1 MRIAILFLLI
11 FFNNNIYSQDET
23 SNEQEDKPRFNI
35 PGYLKLNFGLST
47 LSDPDPSMKTNLF
60 PSRSLD
66 FYYSK
71 PFFLSDDFSFN
82 PGLGIST
89 DKLSFKNDIILTN
102 SINND
107 GINQT
112 IIDTLDFT
120 PDKNSL
126 KGTYLILPVDFKY
139 YFGSGKYDKGRF
151 FVGIGAEIGL
161 LLNSSTKVKNNVNN
175 TARHT
180 KIKDDFGLNQLKYG
194 ISLQVG
200 SGNFNMYYKMNLSD
214 LFDKN
219 NLPQN
224 INKNPSINKIGIS
237 FSIF

>member
-11 FFNNNIYSQDET
+11 FFNNNIYSQDDT

-60 PSRSLD
+60 QSRSLD

-102 SINND
+102 SINNH

-112 IIDTLDFT
+112 IIDTLDLT

-200 SGNFNMYYKMNLSD
+200 SGNFNIYYKMNLSD

-224 INKNPSINKIGIS
+224 IDKNPSINKIGIS

>member
-11 FFNNNIYSQDET
+11 FFNNNIYSQDDT
-23 SNEQEDKPRFNI
+23 SNEQEDKPRFNL

-112 IIDTLDFT
+112 LIDTLDFT

-214 LFDKN
+214 LFDIN

-224 INKNPSINKIGIS
+224 IDKNPSINKIGIS